1 MNVTQ
6 ESASTSEPSPLPFPQ
21 VDGETGCDLDGLQ
34 KVEFQHKINYQMSLK
49 ESCVPKI
56 EWKNVSIEGK
66 RGIRMG

>member
-56 EWKNVSIEGK
+56 E
-66 RGIRMG
+66 